1 MKHLSFVTKYLSLV
15 PVAIFSIALQSPAAH
30 ASQTVAQAGQTANTA
45 VSVPAELTKKIDA
58 RKAKV
63 GNEVTAVITTDTK
76 LPDGTELPKGT
87 KLVGTVTSVP
97 GKANSDHLAFD
108 FDRAVLHNGQTVLV
122 HTALTS
128 MAGSSAAPATTTAD
142 ASTGSPAASSDSTA
156 NLESGTRMTLDVS
169 SRRQ

>member
-15 PVAIFSIALQSPAAH
+15 PVAIFAVALQTPAAH

-45 VSVPAELTKKIDA
+45 VNVPAELTKKIDVK
-58 RKAKV
+58 KAKI
-63 GNEVTAVITTDTK
+63 GNEVSARITTDTK

-97 GKANSDHLAFD
+97 GKSNSDHLAFD

-122 HTALTS
+122 HTAMT
-128 MAGSSAAPATTTAD
+128 SSAAPAATD
-142 ASTGSPAASSDSTA
+142 ASAANSAVASSDSSGSM
-156 NLESGTRMTLDVS
+156 ESGTKMNLDVS
-169 SRRQ
+169 SRR